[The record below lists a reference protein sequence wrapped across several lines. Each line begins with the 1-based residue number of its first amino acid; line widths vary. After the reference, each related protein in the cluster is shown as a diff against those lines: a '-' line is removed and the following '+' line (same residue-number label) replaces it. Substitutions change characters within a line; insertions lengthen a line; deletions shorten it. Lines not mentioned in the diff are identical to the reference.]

1 MIMEKDKG
9 RFNAK
14 LESNYEYRSWS
25 IVEIDCMN
33 YHTFTEI
40 VEAIAP
46 ILENE
51 KKEMKNYFER
61 QEDVD

>member
-1 MIMEKDKG
+1 MIKERDKG

-14 LESNYEYRSWS
+14 LESNYEYRNWS

-33 YHTFTEI
+33 YRTFTEI

-51 KKEMKNYFER
+51 KKEMKSYFEDK
-61 QEDVD
+61 ED